1 VARSPHTP
9 KRKTPVRA
17 APVRHEQQDN
27 VEPSGRYTPP
37 TQTRYRIRPDW
48 HKGVGVASIVFGIGL
63 FIVCQLNIVRP
74 RPGDRGEQPVVVRGV
89 RSDPG
94 PAETLINPRRG
105 ARPPGG

>member
-1 VARSPHTP
+1 VAKSPHTP

-63 FIVCQLNIVRP
+63 FIVCQLNIGGIHNYGGHIWYVPGLGIAASSLWWFGAFDPTPGRP
-74 RPGDRGEQPVVVRGV
+74 RR
-89 RSDPG
+89 
-94 PAETLINPRRG
+94 
-105 ARPPGG
+105 